1 MKQLKLKVV
10 KNLLIIEPK
19 FEAKSTWIQSVLLIV
34 LSYMHTDYTLADYAL
49 SLKAFNHAAYIIGVR
64 TW

>member
-10 KNLLIIEPK
+10 KNLLIVEPR

-34 LSYMHTDYTLADYAL
+34 LSCMHTDYTLAD
-49 SLKAFNHAAYIIGVR
+49 
-64 TW
+64 